1 MKKNIL
7 SILLLFSV
15 ILFTGFSS
23 KNNIDSLHP
32 KYLRCENLI
41 DPLGIDVVT
50 PRLSWYS
57 ESEQREQTNSI

>member
-1 MKKNIL
+1 MKTKFIYA
-7 SILLLFSV
+7 LLLMSV

-23 KNNIDSLHP
+23 KNDIGNLHP

-41 DPLGIDVVT
+41 DPLGIDVIT

-57 ESEQREQTNSI
+57 ESLQRAQRQLN